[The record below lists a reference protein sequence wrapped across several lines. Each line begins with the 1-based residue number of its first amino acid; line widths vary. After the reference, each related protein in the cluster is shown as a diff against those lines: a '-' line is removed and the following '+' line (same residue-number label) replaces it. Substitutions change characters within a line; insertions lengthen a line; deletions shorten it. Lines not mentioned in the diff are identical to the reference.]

1 MCVTFLIFFSFT
13 STLINNSFSTFCFIR
28 NACDHMKTRTN
39 EPVFYLNL
47 FQPCTHTHTHTAVGL
62 GRGPWIEVNQKACP
76 VWVKICSW
84 WIRCPHEDDYFGQNA
99 RSVHSKNANRR
110 FKVSQDFVPSTE
122 GTIFGPWHYDCK
134 PHHNE
139 TLFSLAD
146 LKKKKLYVPT
156 GGQGWTVRSPSNL
169 NRHARHSCVAGRRER
184 EFQSCWLLL
193 TWATVPTQTAVYE
206 LDSASKTHNIR
217 CRTTWCGR
225 ASSCYMSSTM
235 DGASLI
241 PAEPS
246 FALKSCLEEYFFP
259 ATFRCGLYETH
270 STMLPQSSQFFN
282 NLF

>member
-1 MCVTFLIFFSFT
+1 
-13 STLINNSFSTFCFIR
+13 
-28 NACDHMKTRTN
+28 MKTRTN
-39 EPVFYLNL
+39 EPIFYLNL
-47 FQPCTHTHTHTAVGL
+47 FQPCAHTHTAVGL

-146 LKKKKLYVPT
+146 LKKKKKLYVPA

-169 NRHARHSCVAGRRER
+169 DHHARHSCVAGRRER
-184 EFQSCWLLL
+184 EFQRCWLLL

-217 CRTTWCGR
+217 CRTAWCGR

-235 DGASLI
+235 DGWSKPDSGWAFIRSEELLRGVFLSSSFQMRFVWNTLNY
-241 PAEPS
+241 APS
-246 FALKSCLEEYFFP
+246 IKPVFQQFILNVLQFFP
-259 ATFRCGLYETH
+259 TCELRLGVIIVLFGLTN
-270 STMLPQSSQFFN
+270 SV
-282 NLF
+282 